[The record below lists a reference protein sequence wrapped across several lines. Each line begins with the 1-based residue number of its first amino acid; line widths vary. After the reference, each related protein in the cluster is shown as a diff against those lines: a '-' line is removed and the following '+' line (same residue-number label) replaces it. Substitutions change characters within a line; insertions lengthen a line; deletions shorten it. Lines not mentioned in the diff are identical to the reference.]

1 MGVIQT
7 ETPYFQAK
15 PNALVPFRPQASLAD
30 PTFADCRTDGCRK
43 AWGLRILDSTDVFM
57 YGAGLYSFFE
67 HYEQTCLD
75 TESCQENMLELQR
88 SKNVWLFGLNT
99 KASTNMVTVSP
110 PPPAAAAAAAPHPHS
125 PSTAVDAHRPRRV
138 VPQADNRNA
147 FCSTLALFQTHPAP
161 PQQQQQQH
169 NAHFVSHSRHRGHA
183 PSIIVE
189 ISTS

>member
-7 ETPYFQAK
+7 ETPYFQAR
-15 PNALVPFRPQASLAD
+15 PNALVPFRAQASLAD

-43 AWGLRILDSTDVFM
+43 AWGLRIIDSTDVFM

-67 HYEQTCLD
+67 HYEQTCLE

-110 PPPAAAAAAAPHPHS
+110 PPQATAAPHPHS
-125 PSTAVDAHRPRRV
+125 DAYWQRRV

-161 PQQQQQQH
+161 PQQQ
-169 NAHFVSHSRHRGHA
+169 
-183 PSIIVE
+183 
-189 ISTS
+189 